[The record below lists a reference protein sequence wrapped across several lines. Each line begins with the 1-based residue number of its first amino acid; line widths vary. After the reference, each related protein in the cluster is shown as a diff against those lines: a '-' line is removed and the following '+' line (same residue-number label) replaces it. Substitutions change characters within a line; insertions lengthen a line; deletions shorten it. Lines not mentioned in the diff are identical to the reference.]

1 MLHSEPTLALLRYC
15 ATALL
20 RYCVPV
26 HFAARYRVT
35 HFAEAWSPSHETE
48 LQVYDAD
55 LSALRRS

>member
-1 MLHSEPTLALLRYC
+1 
-15 ATALL
+15 
-20 RYCVPV
+20 V